1 MTTSRTSQGSSSQL
15 LERWLK
21 LPSETRT
28 KIVRK
33 YVEYWADR
41 FEKEPAR
48 AILEFTF
55 WLASDDGAIVYP
67 WIFKEK
73 YRIVMIDIATNY
85 LKLFNIAR
93 KIILALAKTK

>member
-21 LPSETRT
+21 LPSEAKAR
-28 KIVRK
+28 IVRR

-67 WIFKEK
+67 WIFKEQ

>member
-1 MTTSRTSQGSSSQL
+1 MTTNRTSSGSSSQL
-15 LERWLK
+15 LEKWLK
-21 LPSETRT
+21 LPDET
-28 KIVRK
+28 KASQNVNSSMAL
-33 YVEYWADR
+33 ADR

-73 YRIVMIDIATNY
+73 YRLVMVDIATNY

>member
-1 MTTSRTSQGSSSQL
+1 M

-21 LPSETRT
+21 LPDEAKAR
-28 KIVRK
+28 IVKR
-33 YVEYWADR
+33 YVEHWADR

-67 WIFKEK
+67 WIFKQQ
-73 YRIVMIDIATNY
+73 YRPVMIDIATNY

>member
-1 MTTSRTSQGSSSQL
+1 L

-21 LPSETRT
+21 LPNEAKA
-28 KIVRK
+28 KIVRR

-67 WIFKEK
+67 WIFKQQ
-73 YRIVMIDIATNY
+73 YRPVMIDIAVNY

-93 KIILALAKTK
+93 KIILALAKQSK

>member
-1 MTTSRTSQGSSSQL
+1 M

-21 LPSETRT
+21 LPSEARA

-48 AILEFTF
+48 AVLELTF

-67 WIFKEK
+67 WIFKDK

-85 LKLFNIAR
+85 LKLFNMAR
-93 KIILALAKTK
+93 KIILALGKTK